1 MRSRPGRGNKQ
12 SFGRRAAIVAL
23 AVATVAPGCAATRRY
38 VDKPWGKGTWIPAL
52 VCGAAGAGAGVGIQ
66 EARRGENTVITPTG
80 TEVQRD
86 DANYWQGALVG
97 AAIGAVVCA
106 LAGHY
111 FFDAEVETPAPPPP
125 PPAPIPTPPTTLS
138 RRIVLRGITF
148 DFNQSTIRPDARPVL
163 DEAVEVL
170 KENPSVAVAV
180 EGYTD
185 AIGSDAYN
193 QSLSLRRAEAVFR
206 YLVNSG
212 IAPDRLTVEGFGE
225 SNPVATN
232 DTEAGRAQNRR
243 VELRVK

>member
-1 MRSRPGRGNKQ
+1 MRTRPGRANRRT
-12 SFGRRAAIVAL
+12 FVRRAAVVAL
-23 AVATVAPGCAATRRY
+23 AVTTVLPGCAATQRY

-80 TEVQRD
+80 TKVIKD

-97 AAIGAVVCA
+97 AAVGAVVCA

-111 FFDAEVETPAPPPP
+111 FFDPEAEAPPPPPPP
-125 PPAPIPTPPTTLS
+125 PPAPTPPTVS

-148 DFNQSTIRPDARPVL
+148 DFNQDTIRPDARPVL
-163 DEAVEVL
+163 DEAAEVL
-170 KENPSVAVAV
+170 RENPSVSVAV
-180 EGYTD
+180 EGHTD
-185 AIGSDAYN
+185 AIGSEAYN
-193 QSLSLRRAEAVFR
+193 QALSFRRAEAVFR

-212 IAPDRLTVEGFGE
+212 IAPERLTVEGFGE

-232 DTEAGRAQNRR
+232 ETEAGRAQNRR

>member
-1 MRSRPGRGNKQ
+1 MRTRPGRANNQ
-12 SFGRRAAIVAL
+12 SFGRRAALVAL
-23 AVATVAPGCAATRRY
+23 AVTTVLPGCAATQRY

-52 VCGAAGAGAGVGIQ
+52 VCGAVGAGAGVGIQ

-80 TEVQRD
+80 TQVVKD

-97 AAIGAVVCA
+97 AAIGVVVCA

-111 FFDAEVETPAPPPP
+111 FLDPEVETPAPPPP
-125 PPAPIPTPPTTLS
+125 PPPAPAPPTVS

-170 KENPSVAVAV
+170 RGNPSVSVAV

-185 AIGSDAYN
+185 SVGSDAYN
-193 QSLSLRRAEAVFR
+193 QGLSFRRAEAVFR
-206 YLVNSG
+206 YLANSG
-212 IAPDRLTVEGFGE
+212 VAPDRLTVEGFGK

-232 DTEAGRAQNRR
+232 ETEAGRAQNRR